1 MKSSDDIKLK
11 KRPTIYIGAP
21 ISNTGYVMYVNKV
34 VETLRDIGYNVYS
47 AIEDESIND
56 KTNDPSPKQIYVN
69 DLHGILKSDIFVFL
83 ETGGIQVGTHVELGI
98 VLGMKT
104 MGAQIRLIGFSNNQ
118 RLENPQVKEGF
129 PSASMNHLALG
140 GVIAHGDMYNNE
152 EGFVEKMIDMA
163 NQVYGF
169 ISRKQA
175 EEMFDNYKKTGSVL
189 TEKDDEEVEED
200 TEQLF
205 AVSYVDEEGEVDY
218 VREKDSTP
226 IVFSNYDKAYRSS
239 QQFEGG
245 KVVNV
250 SLRNDGETF

>member
-1 MKSSDDIKLK
+1 MNNSNSNNKLN

-98 VLGMKT
+98 VLGMKS
-104 MGAQIRLIGFSNNQ
+104 MGAQIKLVGFSNNQ

-140 GVIAHGDMYNNE
+140 GVIAHGDMFNNE

-175 EEMFDNYKKTGSVL
+175 EEMFDNYKKTGSVSV
-189 TEKDDEEVEED
+189 EPGEDEVE
-200 TEQLF
+200 QVF
-205 AVSYVDEEGEVDY
+205 AVQYVNEEGTLDY
-218 VREKDSTP
+218 VREKDNTP
-226 IVFSNYDKAYRSS
+226 RVFSNYDKAYRSS
-239 QQFEGG
+239 QQFNEGT
-245 KVVNV
+245 VVNV
-250 SLRNDGETF
+250 ALRNEGETF